1 MTNNNKTSVESE
13 ANNLIG
19 KRFYDLR
26 FEDYFTVNS
35 SDKSG
40 NWLNLTYDKRGGKR
54 EATSFVTYHINMQ
67 QYLLA
72 KN

>member
-1 MTNNNKTSVESE
+1 MTNTNKTSIESE

-26 FEDYFTVNS
+26 FEDYFTVNR
-35 SDKSG
+35 SDESG
-40 NWLNLTYDKRGGKR
+40 NWLYLTYDKMGDKR
-54 EATSFVTYHINMQ
+54 EATSFVTYHIDMQ

-72 KN
+72 K